1 MAILVVTPT
10 VPTAENGNGVTARR
24 WAYLLRALGHDVH
37 VTNSYKSN
45 GTFQALIALHASK
58 SAESI
63 RAFRAEHPPVPL
75 VIALTGTDLYP
86 DLSSTGVDPA
96 VLDLADQL
104 IVLQPLALDQIPERW
119 RQRARV
125 IIQSV
130 PEIAPQAPR
139 EDLFEVAFLVH
150 ARPVKD
156 PMVLLAALHLLPPDS
171 RIRVTHVGESR
182 DSELAALLSA
192 EAAVSN
198 SRYEWLGARPRDEA
212 LQILARSRVLALTS
226 RHEGGANV
234 ISEALAAGVP
244 VIASAIP
251 GTIGL
256 LGTDYPGYFPV
267 GDPHALAA
275 RLSAAEK
282 DPAYYSALAQHCAAR
297 RPLVDPQRETSAL
310 ASLLADVGVPDLRP

>member
-1 MAILVVTPT
+1 MTILVVTPT

-24 WAYLLRALGHDVH
+24 WADLLRALGYDVR
-37 VTNSYKSN
+37 VAGSYQGK
-45 GTFQALIALHASK
+45 GAYQALIALHAGK
-58 SAESI
+58 SAKAI
-63 RAFRAEHPPVPL
+63 RAFHADHQSAPV
-75 VIALTGTDLYP
+75 VVALTGTDLYP

-96 VLDLADQL
+96 VLDAADQL
-104 IVLQPLALDQIPERW
+104 IVLQPLALDQLPERW

-125 IIQSV
+125 ITQSV

-156 PMVLLAALHLLPPDS
+156 PMVLPAALHLLPADS

-192 EAAVSN
+192 EAAGN
-198 SRYEWLGARPRDEA
+198 SRYEWLGARPRHEA
-212 LQILARSRVLALTS
+212 LRILARSRLLVLTS

-256 LGTDYPGYFPV
+256 LGADYPGYFPV
-267 GDPHALAA
+267 GDAGALAA

-282 DPAYYSALAQHCAAR
+282 NPAYYSALAQHCAAR
-297 RPLVDPQRETSAL
+297 RHLVDPQRETDAL
-310 ASLLADVGVPDLRP
+310 ASLLADVGMPAPKP

>member
-1 MAILVVTPT
+1 MAILIVTPT

-24 WAYLLRALGHDVH
+24 WANLLRDLGHDVR
-37 VTNSYKSN
+37 VADSYQGN
-45 GTFQALIALHASK
+45 GAYQALIALHAGK
-58 SAESI
+58 SAEAI
-63 RAFRAEHPPVPL
+63 RTFHADQQSAPV
-75 VIALTGTDLYP
+75 VVALTGTDLYP

-96 VLDLADQL
+96 VLDLADRL

-125 IIQSV
+125 ITQSV
-130 PEIAPQAPR
+130 PEIAPQVPR
-139 EDLFEVAFLVH
+139 EDRFEVAFLVH

-156 PMVLLAALHLLPPDS
+156 PMVLPAALHLLPPDS
-171 RIRVTHVGESR
+171 RIRVTHVGGSR

-192 EAAVSN
+192 EAVSN
-198 SRYEWLGARPRDEA
+198 SRYEWLGARPRNEA
-212 LQILARSRVLALTS
+212 LRILARSRVLALTS

-251 GTIGL
+251 GTVGL
-256 LGTDYPGYFPV
+256 LGADYPGYFPV
-267 GDPHALAA
+267 GDSYALAA
-275 RLSAAEK
+275 RLSAAER

-310 ASLLADVGVPDLRP
+310 ASLLTDVGVLDLRP